1 MKYLITFAYD
11 GTFYE
16 GYQVQGNKKTIQKT
30 IEDCLYKMNSNKPVK
45 ISASGRTDK
54 GVHANNQKAHFTL
67 KKEVDENKLKN
78 SLNKLLPNDI
88 YIKNVEKVS
97 CDFHARFDVE
107 KKEYIYKINLG
118 EYNPTQVNYVFQ
130 YNRPLNIKEIK
141 KATLYLIGEHNF
153 KAFTKVDEE
162 KESYIRTIYDI
173 QTNCE
178 KNILTFTFIGNGFLR
193 YMVRNIVG
201 TLVNVGEGKINANDI
216 KDILKKQDRK
226 KAGLKAPACGL
237 YLNNVYYSK
246 HN

>member
-30 IEDCLYKMNSNKPVK
+30 IEDCLYKMNSNEPVK

-67 KKEVDENKLKN
+67 KKEVEENKLKN

-216 KDILKKQDRK
+216 KDILEKQDRK

-237 YLNNVYYSK
+237 YLNNVYYNK

>member
-1 MKYLITFAYD
+1 MKYLMTFAYD

-16 GYQVQGNKKTIQKT
+16 GYQVQGMKKTVQKA
-30 IEDCLYKMNSNKPVK
+30 IEDCLYKINSNQPVK

-54 GVHANNQKAHFTL
+54 GVHANNQKAHFIL
-67 KKEVDENKLKN
+67 KKEIEENKLKN
-78 SLNKLLPNDI
+78 SLNKLLSNDI
-88 YIKNVEKVS
+88 YIKKIEKVS
-97 CDFHARFDVE
+97 PDFHARFDVV

-118 EYNPTQVNYVFQ
+118 EYNPIQAHYLFQ
-130 YNRPLNIKEIK
+130 YNKPLNIEAIK
-141 KATLYLIGEHNF
+141 KASSYLIGEHNF

-173 QTNCE
+173 KINYE
-178 KNILTFTFIGNGFLR
+178 KDILTFTFIGNGFLR

-201 TLVNVGEGKINANDI
+201 TLVNVGEGKINSNDLNDI
-216 KDILKKQDRK
+216 LRSEDRK

-237 YLNNVYYSK
+237 YLNNVYYQK